1 MADIDRNDVPE
12 IGNLPDEYP
21 EAGGLADEY
30 PEMGAELGMISQGL
44 QPVKLALQQGAAGS
58 GVGPATAGKLADIV
72 ARHTLDIHTLQ
83 QRVGGALIHTKPGL
97 GGWAGRSKASQPIPL
112 SPASVAGAPIALGAG
127 ATVPVVVN
135 NTKGYPV
142 DLGRLEIEIT
152 DPATGL
158 PAEGVG
164 VTTAQVNGDNWGDGN
179 RFGAAKFAPN
189 VLEPIPLNRRV
200 GTASPA
206 MAFNLVNSTAL
217 PLVATVTVWCYPA
230 PGITVNE

>member
-1 MADIDRNDVPE
+1 MADIDRCDVPE

-21 EAGGLADEY
+21 EAGGMADEY
-30 PEMGAELGMISQGL
+30 PEMGAELGMLRQTL
-44 QPVKLALQQGAAGS
+44 APVKLALQQGAAGS
-58 GVGPATAGKLADIV
+58 GIGPSTSRNLADMV
-72 ARHTLDIHTLQ
+72 ERHESAIHALQ
-83 QRVGGALIHTKPGL
+83 GRVGMALVHTKPGL
-97 GGWAGRSKASQPIPL
+97 GGWAGRSKAAQPIPL
-112 SPASVAGAPIALGAG
+112 SPASVAGAPIALAAG
-127 ATVPVVVN
+127 ATVPVVIV

-142 DLGRLEIEIT
+142 DLGRLELEIM

-158 PAEGVG
+158 PSEGVG
-164 VTTAQVNGDNWGDGN
+164 VTAAQVNGDNWGDGN
-179 RFGAAKFAPN
+179 RVGAAKFAPN

-217 PLVATVTVWCYPA
+217 PLVATATVWCYPA